1 MCYLHEDM
9 HALLVYIYKPVK
21 GGFRILD
28 GNLRVLSYMVVA
40 PWIALYAFAC
50 IMPACMHAHTPRHF
64 IDRNALWD
72 TCHKFGRLIP
82 PMKSHRIL
90 LNYRGK

>member
-1 MCYLHEDM
+1 MNLMLCYLHEDM

-21 GGFRILD
+21 GGLGILD

-50 IMPACMHAHTPRHF
+50 IMPACMHTPPATSLTEMHYG
-64 IDRNALWD
+64 IHVEKLDV
-72 TCHKFGRLIP
+72 
-82 PMKSHRIL
+82 
-90 LNYRGK
+90 